1 MKLFGQEHAFA
12 FHAVTTNTAREA
24 TFAVPALEV
33 SLILEGNVIFFVD
46 GRKRTL
52 KGPCASFQAY
62 RKSLEAIVPAGHQT
76 RTVWCHVPSAELSNA
91 QWQLVKQLPPVQ
103 PIRPL
108 LTTLFSS
115 ALSLPADSD
124 RPAEVLELD
133 HQFRDALG
141 ATIFSEY
148 MRGAQG
154 SPLTKPPPAALLVAK
169 RALDEHYAKSWTIAS
184 LAAIAGGNPHYL
196 IHLFT
201 THLGES
207 PIRYLW
213 NRRVDA
219 GVHLLQT
226 TALTI
231 DEIAYRCGFQSS
243 AHFSRRVKER
253 QGAPPSLLRG
263 KSCDR
268 ADDLS
273 AHPFAAGPLPLKN

>member
-24 TFAVPALEV
+24 TYVVPALEV
-33 SLILEGNVIFFVD
+33 SLILEGSVIFFVD
-46 GRKRTL
+46 GRKRTIE
-52 KGPCASFQAY
+52 GPCATFQAY
-62 RKSLEAIVPAGHQT
+62 RKSLDAIVPEGRQT
-76 RTVWCHVPSAELSNA
+76 RTMWCHVPSAELSST
-91 QWQLVKQLPPVQ
+91 QWQTVKQLPPVQ

-108 LTTLFSS
+108 LTALFSS
-115 ALSLPADSD
+115 ALSLPRDGD
-124 RPAEVLELD
+124 RPAEALELD
-133 HQFRDALG
+133 HQFRDSLG

-154 SPLTKPPPAALLVAK
+154 SALTKPPPAALLVAK
-169 RALDEHYAKSWTIAS
+169 RALDEDYAKSWTVES
-184 LAAIAGGNPHYL
+184 LASIAGGNPHYL
-196 IHLFT
+196 IHLFKA
-201 THLGES
+201 HLGET

-263 KSCDR
+263 KSWDR
-268 ADDLS
+268 ANDLS
-273 AHPFAAGPLPLKN
+273 AHGTNARIDHH